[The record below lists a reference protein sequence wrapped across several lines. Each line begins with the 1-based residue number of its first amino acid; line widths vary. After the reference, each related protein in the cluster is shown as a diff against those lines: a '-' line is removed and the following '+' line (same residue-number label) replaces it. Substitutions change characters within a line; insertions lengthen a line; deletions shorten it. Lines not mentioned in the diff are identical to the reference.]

1 LTTALEDADY
11 LLKTDDLFKSFPIRG
26 GLLGRTMARVRAV
39 DGVSVGVKRGETL
52 GLVGESGCGKTTLSR
67 TMMRLLEPTQGKIIF
82 DGTDI
87 SRLKGRQLKPFRRR
101 MQMVFQDPYA
111 SLDPRQNV
119 RSALME
125 PLSIH
130 HMGASRA
137 GRVKTAESL
146 IETVGLN
153 PDHLSRFPHE
163 FSGGQRQRIA
173 VARAL
178 AVNPDFL
185 ILDEPTSSLDVS
197 VQAQILNLLKNLQK
211 EFRLTYMFVSHNLA
225 VVRQMCHRT
234 AVMYLGRVVE
244 LAATEVLFQN
254 PKHPYT
260 KALLASVP
268 LPDPAKRKQLA
279 VLEGDVPS
287 PVNIPQGCRFR
298 PRCAYHT
305 DKCARVSPPMVEI
318 EQGHYVECL
327 YDIDFATGTQI
338 EATTTT
344 TPPTSV
350 SPG

>member
-1 LTTALEDADY
+1 LEDNNDY
-11 LLKTDDLFKSFPIRG
+11 LLRTDGLFKWFPIKG
-26 GLLGRTMARVRAV
+26 GLVGRTVASVKAV
-39 DGVSVGVKRGETL
+39 DGVTLGVKRGETL
-52 GLVGESGCGKTTLSR
+52 GVVGESGCGKTTLSR
-67 TMMRLLEPTQGKIIF
+67 TVMRLVEPSRGKIFF

-87 SRLKGRQLKPFRRR
+87 SRLKGGKLKPFRRR

-111 SLDPRQNV
+111 SLDPRQSV

-125 PLSIH
+125 PLKLHGIGNSN
-130 HMGASRA
+130 SDRK
-137 GRVKTAESL
+137 RTAEKL

-178 AVNPDFL
+178 TVNPEFL
-185 ILDEPTSSLDVS
+185 VLDEPTSSLDVS
-197 VQAQILNLLKNLQK
+197 VQAQILNLLKMLQA
-211 EFRLTYMFVSHNLA
+211 EFNLTYMFVSHNLA

-244 LAATEVLFQN
+244 LAPTETLFQN

-268 LPDPAKRKQLA
+268 IPDPSKRRDLA

-287 PVNIPQGCRFR
+287 PVNIPPGCRFR
-298 PRCAYHT
+298 ARCAYGT
-305 DKCARVSPPMVEI
+305 DRCVEVFPPLVEY
-318 EQGHYVECL
+318 EKGHFVECH
-327 YDIDFATGTQI
+327 YDIDFLTGSKKERSAT
-338 EATTTT
+338 
-344 TPPTSV
+344 
-350 SPG
+350 